1 MCLSLN
7 ERSCHCGLAH
17 HSHGVLVHTA
27 RRLGELQGRETM
39 FEVLHFLARLGEQS
53 SSCQWHLGHYVRRL
67 CKQAEHAMHVAVTHV
82 TATHCQ
88 IRRQVV
94 IGFWNAPCSCK
105 IDYVDFIL
113 KGRK

>member
-27 RRLGELQGRETM
+27 RRLGELQGWETM

-53 SSCQWHLGHYVRRL
+53 SSASGTLATMCGAFANMPNMPCTLQSLMSPQRIAKYADKSSSGSGTH
-67 CKQAEHAMHVAVTHV
+67 HAAARSIM
-82 TATHCQ
+82 
-88 IRRQVV
+88 
-94 IGFWNAPCSCK
+94 S
-105 IDYVDFIL
+105 IL
-113 KGRK
+113 S